1 MNVVQPAANGG
12 RALVVVLLLLVF
24 AVVGAWWYFAP
35 ESLPGPLKSWIPPP
49 PHKSAPTLYEWRDAK
64 GRLNI
69 TDTPPMDR
77 PFKTLHLDPNANV
90 LPAGV
95 APSK

>member
-1 MNVVQPAANGG
+1 MFEMRAAISHG
-12 RALVVVLLLLVF
+12 RAMVVVLLLLVF
-24 AVVGAWWYFAP
+24 AAAGAWWYFAP
-35 ESLPGPLKSWIPPP
+35 DSLPGPVKAWIPPP
-49 PHKSAPTLYEWRDAK
+49 PRHAASTLYEWHDAK

-69 TDTPPMDR
+69 TDTPPADR
-77 PFKTLHLDPNANV
+77 PYKILHVNPNANL

>member
-1 MNVVQPAANGG
+1 MSAVQSAASNG
-12 RALVVVLLLLVF
+12 RAMVVVLLLLVL
-24 AVVGAWWYFAP
+24 AAAGVWWYFAP
-35 ESLPGPLKSWIPPP
+35 DSLPGPLKAWIPPP
-49 PHKSAPTLYEWRDAK
+49 PHKSAPTLYEWRDVK

-69 TDTPPMDR
+69 TDTPPADR
-77 PFKTLHLDPNANV
+77 PYKTLHVNPNANV